1 MGVISLCT
9 FIAVTVA
16 FVTGR
21 IVAVSDSSD
30 NDNDALAFVVV
41 IFFLIVS
48 VSLPIGATY
57 SYVENKEYSS
67 TKYNLKKK
75 VIITEED
82 NTVKLTLFT
91 HLQIKSNTM
100 AWYSNSDRWTSL
112 GIPKNDSEVAVTY
125 ADALIKVLKGE

>member
-1 MGVISLCT
+1 MGSISLCT

-30 NDNDALAFVVV
+30 NDNDALAFAVV

-75 VIITEED
+75 VITTEED
-82 NTVKLTLFT
+82 STVKLDTIYTFT
-91 HLQIKSNTM
+91 HK
-100 AWYSNSDRWTSL
+100 
-112 GIPKNDSEVAVTY
+112 
-125 ADALIKVLKGE
+125 